1 MYLLLGTRPDIVFA
15 VSCLSCFIVNPTEQ
29 HCTAIKHL
37 FRYLQGICDL
47 VLVYKS
53 NLKSLVGYT
62 DANWSG
68 DVATRRSTSGYIFNI
83 DSGAISWSSKR
94 QPTVAL
100 SSCKAEYMSQTQAT
114 KEAIWL

>member
-15 VSCLSCFIVNPTEQ
+15 VSCLSCFMVNPTKQ
-29 HCTAIKHL
+29 HFTAIKYL

-53 NLKSLVGYT
+53 NLKSLIGYT
-62 DANWSG
+62 DADWGG

-83 DSGAISWSSKR
+83 AVELLVGHQSVYQR
-94 QPTVAL
+94 LL
-100 SSCKAEYMSQTQAT
+100 SLLAKLNT
-114 KEAIWL
+114 